1 MSVLNRRTLAS
12 TLAGAVAYGL
22 VARLAFSDSL
32 PIAVPMTFTFIFLVP
47 MAVGYAAVAGTP
59 PGEHVGRRRS
69 AFLGLGAAVMVL
81 ITVLAIGVEGLICV
95 VMMTPVFLLMALMG
109 SALALA
115 VRSARNRRL
124 RAPALLVVL
133 MLPYAAG
140 PLEQRIP
147 QLQSRRIVE
156 NRIRIR
162 ADEAAVWNQII
173 RVPAIRPEEYR
184 TTFIHRMG
192 FPRPIEATLSHEGVG
207 GVRQASFERGVLFRE
222 TVTEWAPLRRLSFTI
237 AADSIPTRTLDQHVT
252 VGGEYFDVLDG
263 TYEIVPVAPGQV
275 ELRLWS
281 THRLSTHFN
290 PYASLW
296 TDFVM
301 RQIQGNILQ
310 VVRGRAEA
318 AGQRAAAG
326 AAGALDTE
334 GRAAGQ
340 APG

>member
-1 MSVLNRRTLAS
+1 MRLTRFQFAAAVL
-12 TLAGAVAYGL
+12 GAAAYGL
-22 VARLAFSDSL
+22 IGRLAFSEQL
-32 PIAVPMTFTFIFLVP
+32 PIAVPMTFTFIFLLP
-47 MAVGYAAVAGTP
+47 MAVGYLAAGAGE
-59 PGEHVGRRRS
+59 PGEWRAREAV
-69 AFLGLGAAVMVL
+69 LLPLAAAMMVL

-95 VMMTPVFLLMALMG
+95 VMMTPVFLVMALLG
-109 SALALA
+109 GALAWT
-115 VRSARNRRL
+115 VRYVRNRRL
-124 RAPALLVVL
+124 RSTALLTVL
-133 MLPYAAG
+133 LLPYLAG

-147 QLQSRRIVE
+147 QVRSHRVVE

-162 ADEAAVWNQII
+162 ADEAAVWGQII

-184 TTFIHRMG
+184 TSFIHRIG

-222 TVTEWAPLRRLSFTI
+222 TVTEWLPRRRLSFTI
-237 AADSIPTRTLDQHVT
+237 AVDSIPTRTLDQHVT

-290 PYASLW
+290 PYSALW

-301 RQIQGNILQ
+301 RQIQGNILE
-310 VVRGRAEA
+310 VVRARAEK
-318 AGQRAAAG
+318 AAA
-326 AAGALDTE
+326 
-334 GRAAGQ
+334 
-340 APG
+340 